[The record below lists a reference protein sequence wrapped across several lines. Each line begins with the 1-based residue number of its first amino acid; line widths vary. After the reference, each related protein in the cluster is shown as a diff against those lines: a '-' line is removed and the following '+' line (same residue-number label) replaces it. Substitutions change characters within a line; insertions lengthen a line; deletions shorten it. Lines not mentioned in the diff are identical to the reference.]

1 MAERRPINRYYPR
14 NFDPSKIPFKKHK
27 NTTKNPWIKVRTMLP
42 LSVCC
47 DNCRNYIYT
56 GKKTNATRQDSKRE
70 KYLGIPIIR
79 FVFNCYHCGNKICYK
94 TDPKQG
100 DYKVESGGK
109 RIGYR
114 KLELDNMDDEEQEGL
129 LEKELGT
136 LEEQIFGKNTDQVAE
151 LETAALKRQKELE
164 EIRELVVQKRFYDEL
179 EKAKKKLFEETQI
192 F

>member
-1 MAERRPINRYYPR
+1 
-14 NFDPSKIPFKKHK
+14 
-27 NTTKNPWIKVRTMLP
+27 
-42 LSVCC
+42 
-47 DNCRNYIYT
+47 
-56 GKKTNATRQDSKRE
+56 
-70 KYLGIPIIR
+70 
-79 FVFNCYHCGNKICYK
+79 
-94 TDPKQG
+94 
-100 DYKVESGGK
+100 
-109 RIGYR
+109 
-114 KLELDNMDDEEQEGL
+114 MDDEEQEGL